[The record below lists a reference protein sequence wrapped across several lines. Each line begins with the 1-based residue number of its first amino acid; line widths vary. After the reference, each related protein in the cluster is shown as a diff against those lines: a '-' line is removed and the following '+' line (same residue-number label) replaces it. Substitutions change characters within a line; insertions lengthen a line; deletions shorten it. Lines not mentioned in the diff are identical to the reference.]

1 VKYDDASWHY
11 GGDYPKDLPSE
22 AAATHIG
29 MFLAWAIERDLVG
42 DVHREDS
49 TESLERVRARQMT
62 GREFLLKE
70 CDEKLTD
77 EDLND
82 LGNEFALSYYE
93 QKYLTDYCD
102 TLVEGDTA
110 YHVPDT
116 WENFDRLAPV
126 LDQRLA
132 DWKRGKRN

>member
-1 VKYDDASWHY
+1 MKYDDASWHY

-29 MFLAWAIERDLVG
+29 MFLAWAILRDLVG
-42 DVHREDS
+42 DLHREDS
-49 TESLERVRARQMT
+49 QASLEKVRTRHMT

-70 CDEKLTD
+70 CDEKFTD
-77 EDLND
+77 EDLSE

-93 QKYLTDYCD
+93 QTYLTDYCD

-110 YHVPDT
+110 YHVADT
-116 WENFDRLAPV
+116 WENFARLAKV
-126 LDQRLA
+126 LDRRLA
-132 DWKRGKRN
+132 EWQRGHRN